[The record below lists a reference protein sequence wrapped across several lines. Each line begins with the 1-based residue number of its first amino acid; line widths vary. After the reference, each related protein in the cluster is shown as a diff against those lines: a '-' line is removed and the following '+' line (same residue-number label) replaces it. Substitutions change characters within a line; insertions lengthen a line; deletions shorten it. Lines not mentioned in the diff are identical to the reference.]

1 MSDRGNNRSY
11 SLTNLEDAVED
22 AITSDCTP
30 EEIYDTIRT
39 TLRRNLTYHRIC
51 VRTANEVLRLV
62 HGTEHK
68 DKVINLHEKELDQ
81 SLRDNYLPTDSS
93 QWPDY
98 TELPDDDWRRIEDPH
113 WSGTGYGTTLDKGK
127 EMSYQEM
134 IDAGYEMTGEGIW
147 WPKDKEKEKEKEDLF
162 ASMDGVTEETPDYNN
177 PYVCAKIDELAGD
190 NRN

>member
-1 MSDRGNNRSY
+1 MSDRDSNRSY
-11 SLTNLEDAVED
+11 SLTNLEDAIED
-22 AITSDCTP
+22 ALTSDCTP

-68 DKVINLHEKELDQ
+68 DKVINLHERELDDLY
-81 SLRDNYLPTDSS
+81 SGDCLDDPNR
-93 QWPDY
+93 WPDY
-98 TELPDDDWRRIEDPH
+98 TELPE
-113 WSGTGYGTTLDKGK
+113 KGK
-127 EMSYQEM
+127 EMSYQDM

-147 WPKDKEKEKEKEDLF
+147 WPKDKEED
-162 ASMDGVTEETPDYNN
+162 VKEETPDYNN

>member
-1 MSDRGNNRSY
+1 MSDRDSNRSY
-11 SLTNLEDAVED
+11 SLGNLEDAVED

-68 DKVINLHEKELDQ
+68 DKVINLHEKELDE
-81 SLRDNYLPTDSS
+81 SLDDVT
-93 QWPDY
+93 Y
-98 TELPDDDWRRIEDPH
+98 TEKAH
-113 WSGTGYGTTLDKGK
+113 T
-127 EMSYQEM
+127 YQEM
-134 IDAGYEMTGEGIW
+134 IDAGYEMTGDGIW
-147 WPKDKEKEKEKEDLF
+147 WPKEGEPLPE
-162 ASMDGVTEETPDYNN
+162 VTPDYNN

>member
-1 MSDRGNNRSY
+1 MSDRDSNRSY

-68 DKVINLHEKELDQ
+68 DKVINLHEKELDT
-81 SLRDNYLPTDSS
+81 YLGDTLDDPNR
-93 QWPDY
+93 WPDY
-98 TELPDDDWRRIEDPH
+98 TELPDRVGDP
-113 WSGTGYGTTLDKGK
+113 TYTEK
-127 EMSYQEM
+127 EMTHQEM
-134 IDAGYEMTGEGIW
+134 EDAGYEMTGDGIW
-147 WPKDKEKEKEKEDLF
+147 WPKDKE
-162 ASMDGVTEETPDYNN
+162 EETPDYDN

>member
-1 MSDRGNNRSY
+1 MSDRDSNRSY

-68 DKVINLHEKELDQ
+68 DKVINLHEKELDT
-81 SLRDNYLPTDSS
+81 YLGDTLDDPNR
-93 QWPDY
+93 WPDY
-98 TELPDDDWRRIEDPH
+98 TELPDRVGDP
-113 WSGTGYGTTLDKGK
+113 TYTEK
-127 EMSYQEM
+127 EMTYQEM
-134 IDAGYEMTGEGIW
+134 IDAGYEMTGDGIW
-147 WPKDKEKEKEKEDLF
+147 WPKDKE
-162 ASMDGVTEETPDYNN
+162 EETPDYNN

>member
-11 SLTNLEDAVED
+11 SLTNLEDAIED
-22 AITSDCTP
+22 ALTSDCTP

-68 DKVINLHEKELDQ
+68 DKVINLHEKELDT
-81 SLRDNYLPTDSS
+81 YLGDTLDDPNR
-93 QWPDY
+93 WPDY
-98 TELPDDDWRRIEDPH
+98 TELPE
-113 WSGTGYGTTLDKGK
+113 KEK
-127 EMSYQEM
+127 EMSYQDM

-147 WPKDKEKEKEKEDLF
+147 WPKDKEED
-162 ASMDGVTEETPDYNN
+162 VKEETPDYDN

>member
-1 MSDRGNNRSY
+1 MSDRDSNRSY

-68 DKVINLHEKELDQ
+68 DKVINLHEKELD
-81 SLRDNYLPTDSS
+81 STITE
-93 QWPDY
+93 WPDY
-98 TELPDDDWRRIEDPH
+98 TELPDRVTYTE
-113 WSGTGYGTTLDKGK
+113 K
-127 EMSYQEM
+127 EMTHQEM
-134 IDAGYEMTGEGIW
+134 EDAGYEMTGDGIW
-147 WPKDKEKEKEKEDLF
+147 WPKDKE
-162 ASMDGVTEETPDYNN
+162 EETPDYDN

>member
-1 MSDRGNNRSY
+1 MSDRDSNRSY
-11 SLTNLEDAVED
+11 SLTNLEDAIED
-22 AITSDCTP
+22 ALTSDCTP

-68 DKVINLHEKELDQ
+68 DKVINLHEKELDT
-81 SLRDNYLPTDSS
+81 YLGDTLDDPNR
-93 QWPDY
+93 WPDY
-98 TELPDDDWRRIEDPH
+98 TELPE
-113 WSGTGYGTTLDKGK
+113 KEK
-127 EMSYQEM
+127 EMSYQDM

-147 WPKDKEKEKEKEDLF
+147 WPKDKEED
-162 ASMDGVTEETPDYNN
+162 VKEETPDYDN

>member
-1 MSDRGNNRSY
+1 MSDRDSNRSY
-11 SLTNLEDAVED
+11 SLSNLEDAIED
-22 AITSDCTP
+22 VLTSDCTP

-68 DKVINLHEKELDQ
+68 DKVINLHEKEVDNLYAGDCLDDPN
-81 SLRDNYLPTDSS
+81 R
-93 QWPDY
+93 WPDY
-98 TELPDDDWRRIEDPH
+98 TELPE
-113 WSGTGYGTTLDKGK
+113 KQK
-127 EMSYQEM
+127 EMSYQDM

-147 WPKDKEKEKEKEDLF
+147 WPKDKEQEKEDLF

>member
-11 SLTNLEDAVED
+11 SLTNLEDAIED
-22 AITSDCTP
+22 ALTSDCTP

-68 DKVINLHEKELDQ
+68 DKVISLHERELDE
-81 SLRDNYLPTDSS
+81 SLTDSS

-98 TELPDDDWRRIEDPH
+98 TELPDDDWRRIEDPNY
-113 WSGTGYGTTLDKGK
+113 TEKAMT
-127 EMSYQEM
+127 YQEM
-134 IDAGYEMTGEGIW
+134 IDAGYEMSGEGIW
-147 WPKDKEKEKEKEDLF
+147 WPKDKEDVK
-162 ASMDGVTEETPDYNN
+162 EETPDYNN

>member
-1 MSDRGNNRSY
+1 MSDRDNNRSY
-11 SLTNLEDAVED
+11 SLSNLEDAVED
-22 AITSDCTP
+22 AITSDCSP

-51 VRTANEVLRLV
+51 VKTANELLRLV
-62 HGTEHK
+62 HGTDHK
-68 DKVINLHEKELDQ
+68 DKVVSLHEKELDE
-81 SLRDNYLPTDSS
+81 SLTDSS
-93 QWPDY
+93 KWPDY
-98 TELPDDDWRRIEDPH
+98 TELPDDDWRRIEDPNFI
-113 WSGTGYGTTLDKGK
+113 
-127 EMSYQEM
+127 ENERNNEENPMSYQDM

-147 WPKDKEKEKEKEDLF
+147 WPKDKEQEQEKEDLF

>member
-1 MSDRGNNRSY
+1 MSDRDSNRSY
-11 SLTNLEDAVED
+11 SLSNLEDAVED

-62 HGTEHK
+62 HGTGHK
-68 DKVINLHEKELDQ
+68 DKVISLHEKELDE
-81 SLRDNYLPTDSS
+81 SLTDSS
-93 QWPDY
+93 KWPDY
-98 TELPDDDWRRIEDPH
+98 TELPDDDWRRIEDPN
-113 WSGTGYGTTLDKGK
+113 YQGK
-127 EMSYQEM
+127 EMSYQDM
-134 IDAGYEMTGEGIW
+134 IDAGYEMSGEGIW
-147 WPKDKEKEKEKEDLF
+147 WPKDKEED
-162 ASMDGVTEETPDYNN
+162 VKEETPDYNN

>member
-1 MSDRGNNRSY
+1 MSDRGSNRSY

-68 DKVINLHEKELDQ
+68 DKVIRLHEKELDT
-81 SLRDNYLPTDSS
+81 YLGDTLDDPNR
-93 QWPDY
+93 WPDY
-98 TELPDDDWRRIEDPH
+98 TELSDDKEISYEEWRRIEDPNYQR
-113 WSGTGYGTTLDKGK
+113 SNTYREGK

-147 WPKDKEKEKEKEDLF
+147 WPKDDAVE
-162 ASMDGVTEETPDYNN
+162 EETPDYNN

>member
-11 SLTNLEDAVED
+11 SLSNLEDAVED

-68 DKVINLHEKELDQ
+68 DKVISLHERELDE
-81 SLRDNYLPTDSS
+81 SLTDSS

-98 TELPDDDWRRIEDPH
+98 TELPDDDWRRIEDPNY
-113 WSGTGYGTTLDKGK
+113 TEKAMT
-127 EMSYQEM
+127 YQEM
-134 IDAGYEMTGEGIW
+134 IDAGYEMSGEGIW
-147 WPKDKEKEKEKEDLF
+147 WPKDKEDVK
-162 ASMDGVTEETPDYNN
+162 EETPDYNN

-190 NRN
+190 NRNKC

>member
-1 MSDRGNNRSY
+1 MIRMSDRDNNRSY
-11 SLTNLEDAVED
+11 SLSNLEDAVED
-22 AITSDCTP
+22 AITSDCSP

-68 DKVINLHEKELDQ
+68 DKVISLHERELDAT
-81 SLRDNYLPTDSS
+81 LTD
-93 QWPDY
+93 WPDY
-98 TELPDDDWRRIEDPH
+98 TELPDDSRTNTYRE
-113 WSGTGYGTTLDKGK
+113 GK
-127 EMSYQEM
+127 EMTHQEM
-134 IDAGYEMTGEGIW
+134 LDAGYEMTGEGIW
-147 WPKDKEKEKEKEDLF
+147 WPKDKE
-162 ASMDGVTEETPDYNN
+162 EETPDYDN

>member
-1 MSDRGNNRSY
+1 MSDRDSNRSY
-11 SLTNLEDAVED
+11 SLANLEDAIED
-22 AITSDCTP
+22 ALTSDCTP

-68 DKVINLHEKELDQ
+68 DKVINLHEKELD
-81 SLRDNYLPTDSS
+81 STITE
-93 QWPDY
+93 WPDY
-98 TELPDDDWRRIEDPH
+98 TELPDRVTYTE
-113 WSGTGYGTTLDKGK
+113 K
-127 EMSYQEM
+127 EMTHQEM
-134 IDAGYEMTGEGIW
+134 EDAGYEMTGDGIW
-147 WPKDKEKEKEKEDLF
+147 WPKDKE
-162 ASMDGVTEETPDYNN
+162 EETPDYNN

>member
-1 MSDRGNNRSY
+1 MSDRDSNRSY
-11 SLTNLEDAVED
+11 SLANLEDAVED

-81 SLRDNYLPTDSS
+81 SLTE
-93 QWPDY
+93 WPDY
-98 TELPDDDWRRIEDPH
+98 TELPDRVGDP
-113 WSGTGYGTTLDKGK
+113 TYTEK
-127 EMSYQEM
+127 EMTHQEM
-134 IDAGYEMTGEGIW
+134 EDAGYEMTGDGIW
-147 WPKDKEKEKEKEDLF
+147 WPKDKE
-162 ASMDGVTEETPDYNN
+162 EETPDYDN

>member
-1 MSDRGNNRSY
+1 MSDKESNRSY
-11 SLTNLEDAVED
+11 SLANLEDAVED

-68 DKVINLHEKELDQ
+68 DKVINLHEKELD
-81 SLRDNYLPTDSS
+81 STITE
-93 QWPDY
+93 WPDY
-98 TELPDDDWRRIEDPH
+98 TELPDRVEDP
-113 WSGTGYGTTLDKGK
+113 TYTEK
-127 EMSYQEM
+127 EMTYQEM
-134 IDAGYEMTGEGIW
+134 IDAGYEMTGDGIW
-147 WPKDKEKEKEKEDLF
+147 WPKDKE
-162 ASMDGVTEETPDYNN
+162 EETPDYDN

>member
-11 SLTNLEDAVED
+11 SLTNLEDAIED
-22 AITSDCTP
+22 ALTSDCTP

-68 DKVINLHEKELDQ
+68 DKVINLHEKELDDLY
-81 SLRDNYLPTDSS
+81 SGDCLDDPNR
-93 QWPDY
+93 WPDY
-98 TELPDDDWRRIEDPH
+98 TELPE
-113 WSGTGYGTTLDKGK
+113 KGK
-127 EMSYQEM
+127 EMSYQDM
-134 IDAGYEMTGEGIW
+134 IDAGYEMTGDGIW
-147 WPKDKEKEKEKEDLF
+147 WPK
-162 ASMDGVTEETPDYNN
+162 EEFKVGKPDYNN
-177 PYVCAKIDELAGD
+177 PRVCAEIDSKAGD

>member
-1 MSDRGNNRSY
+1 MSDRDSNRSY

-68 DKVINLHEKELDQ
+68 DKVINLHERELDAT
-81 SLRDNYLPTDSS
+81 LTE
-93 QWPDY
+93 WPDY
-98 TELPDDDWRRIEDPH
+98 TELPDDKRSNTYR
-113 WSGTGYGTTLDKGK
+113 
-127 EMSYQEM
+127 
-134 IDAGYEMTGEGIW
+134 EG
-147 WPKDKEKEKEKEDLF
+147 
-162 ASMDGVTEETPDYNN
+162 
-177 PYVCAKIDELAGD
+177 
-190 NRN
+190 